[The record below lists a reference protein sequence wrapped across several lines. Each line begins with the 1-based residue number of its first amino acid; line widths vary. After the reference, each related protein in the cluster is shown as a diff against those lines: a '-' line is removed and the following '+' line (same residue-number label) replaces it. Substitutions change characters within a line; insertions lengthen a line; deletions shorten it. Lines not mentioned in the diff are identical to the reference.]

1 MKKKVGTVCII
12 LGIALI
18 IGALSLFMYN
28 QLEAKKAE
36 KSAEKILPQ
45 VVEAIE
51 GNIENIPDPYDPTM
65 TAEEIDGYN
74 YIGYLAIP
82 DLGLK
87 LPIMEEW
94 DYTRLKIAPC
104 RYFGSTKTNDL
115 VLAAHNYLWHFG
127 KLSRLKLGAEMIFT
141 DMDGVSKHYAV
152 EDVYVASPY
161 VIEEVTSGE
170 YDLTLFTCTY
180 GGRSRVIVRCM
191 EVKN

>member
-1 MKKKVGTVCII
+1 MKKKVGLICII
-12 LGIALI
+12 LGLAMVL
-18 IGALSLFMYN
+18 GALSLFLHN
-28 QLEAKKAE
+28 QWEAREAE

-51 GNIENIPDPYDPTM
+51 GNIDNVPNPYDPVM
-65 TAEEIDGYN
+65 TAVEIDGYN

-82 DLGLK
+82 DLGLE

-127 KLSRLKLGAEMIFT
+127 KLSKLGIGAEMIFT
-141 DMDGVSKHYAV
+141 DMDGVSKHYTV
-152 EDVYVASPY
+152 EEVYVASPY

-180 GGRSRVIVRCM
+180 GGRSRVIVRCNAV
-191 EVKN
+191 EN